1 MNIQCKS
8 GLLELCLLSILS
20 RTESTGYDLQ
30 AILEKRVKIAEGTI
44 YPTLR
49 RMVDEK
55 VIQVDFK
62 EVQDEKRKIYQITD
76 AGQEQLES
84 QTKEWNR
91 LILGVSKILGGE
103 DLCLETS
110 L

>member
-20 RTESTGYDLQ
+20 RTESTGYNLQ
-30 AILEKRVKIAEGTI
+30 RLLEKRVKIADGTI

-49 RMVDEK
+49 RMVDDA

-62 EVQDEKRKIYQITD
+62 EVEDEKRKIYQITE
-76 AGQEQLES
+76 AGEIQLQS

-103 DLCLETS
+103 DICLETNS
-110 L
+110 

>member
-20 RTESTGYDLQ
+20 HTESTGYDLQ
-30 AILEKRVKIAEGTI
+30 TMLEKRVKIAGGTI

-49 RMVDEK
+49 RMVDEA

-62 EVQDEKRKIYQITD
+62 AVGDEKRKIYQITE
-76 AGQEQLES
+76 AGES
-84 QTKEWNR
+84 QLKTQTEEWNR

-103 DLCLETS
+103 DICLETNS
-110 L
+110 